1 MKVDFGKFT
10 PYWGCLIFWGSTLS
24 ASLNASVNFT
34 ETSHTANLFSFQNNG
49 LMIKDTSA
57 NPRPQF
63 SRRDTIQQKSSFY
76 WDSVFAKA
84 YSDSWK
90 FKDTIGNL
98 EFIPW
103 KIRSRFQ
110 LQFETGWVPNSRFER
125 FLGGNDEP
133 FYAIKISRVTNSS
146 DLIFQRID
154 SVKRNDTADSSTL
167 ADSMFYTG
175 GVIEINSSPKN
186 NGEIATNTSPKPL
199 ESVARSAVSTS
210 PKTNAFPR
218 KEDEIAV
225 INSPKSKNEIA
236 IKTSPKTT
244 NHLRVLIKFDWMG
257 KDTLR
262 NILLLSDEN
271 DHELDLNTVL
281 NYWVGI
287 HQIKNV
293 QVNRNDT
300 FLPKKVLID
309 DHQDFG
315 FDVFLP
321 EFYITPL
328 TCFHAPILVEFWGK
342 NSVTVFRDMEKI
354 DGLTLDDVI
363 PILKSV
369 KSHTELYHSQL
380 CKQDMMKLQLF
391 IKNKNV
397 QVSEFI
403 NFVEGITELSYL
415 LEVKTN

>member
-1 MKVDFGKFT
+1 M
-10 PYWGCLIFWGSTLS
+10 
-24 ASLNASVNFT
+24 
-34 ETSHTANLFSFQNNG
+34 
-49 LMIKDTSA
+49 
-57 NPRPQF
+57 
-63 SRRDTIQQKSSFY
+63 
-76 WDSVFAKA
+76 
-84 YSDSWK
+84 
-90 FKDTIGNL
+90 
-98 EFIPW
+98 
-103 KIRSRFQ
+103 
-110 LQFETGWVPNSRFER
+110 
-125 FLGGNDEP
+125 
-133 FYAIKISRVTNSS
+133 
-146 DLIFQRID
+146 
-154 SVKRNDTADSSTL
+154 
-167 ADSMFYTG
+167 
-175 GVIEINSSPKN
+175 
-186 NGEIATNTSPKPL
+186 
-199 ESVARSAVSTS
+199 
-210 PKTNAFPR
+210 
-218 KEDEIAV
+218 
-225 INSPKSKNEIA
+225 
-236 IKTSPKTT
+236 
-244 NHLRVLIKFDWMG
+244 RVLIKFDWMG

-287 HQIKNV
+287 QQIKNV
-293 QVNRNDT
+293 QVNQNDT
-300 FLPKKVLID
+300 FLPKKVLSD

-328 TCFHAPILVEFWGK
+328 TCFHAPIMVEFWGK

>member
-133 FYAIKISRVTNSS
+133 FYAIKISHVSNSS
-146 DLIFQRID
+146 DLLIRGTGSIE
-154 SVKRNDTADSSTL
+154 SNHTADSATSK
-167 ADSMFYTG
+167 DSMFKISSEI
-175 GVIEINSSPKN
+175 GVNTSQKTES
-186 NGEIATNTSPKPL
+186 EMATN
-199 ESVARSAVSTS
+199 AY
-210 PKTNAFPR
+210 PKTNAIPR

-225 INSPKSKNEIA
+225 INSSKSKNEIA
-236 IKTSPKTT
+236 IETSPKTT

-300 FLPKKVLID
+300 FLPKKVLSD

-328 TCFHAPILVEFWGK
+328 TCFHAPIMVEFWGK